1 MKRRRIR
8 TTDRLRCKLE
18 AKDFQIKAL
27 LAGRNMRDE
36 QIRNLAN
43 LANNATRMLTKLLEE
58 RGGEVTFSME
68 ELAAVDPQKARAYPS
83 EAGKSVTVKLGGE

>member
-1 MKRRRIR
+1 MKRRRVR

-18 AKDFQIKAL
+18 AKDFQIRAL
-27 LAGRNMRDE
+27 LAGRDMRDE

-43 LANNATRMLTKLLEE
+43 LANNATRMLVKLLEE

-68 ELAAVDPQKARAYPS
+68 ELEAVDPQRARAYPS
-83 EAGKSVTVKLGGE
+83 KDGRSVTVKLGGE